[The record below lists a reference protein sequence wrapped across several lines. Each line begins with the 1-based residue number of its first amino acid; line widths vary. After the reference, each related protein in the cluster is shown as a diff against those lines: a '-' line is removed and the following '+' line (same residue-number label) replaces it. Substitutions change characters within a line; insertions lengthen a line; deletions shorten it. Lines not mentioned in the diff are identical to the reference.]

1 MCGFDSGRGEHA
13 KKQPKLGL
21 LTTQRKSDV
30 LILIN
35 FIYIFH
41 IAESMYII
49 IMSLLDDYIV
59 FRKGPIHDIVICMV
73 VT

>member
-1 MCGFDSGRGEHA
+1 MCGFDRGKGGEPV

-35 FIYIFH
+35 FTSIFH
-41 IAESMYII
+41 IAESMHE
-49 IMSLLDDYIV
+49 SLLDDYIV
-59 FRKGPIHDIVICMV
+59 FQKELIHIY
-73 VT
+73 

>member
-1 MCGFDSGRGEHA
+1 MCGFHRGRWEPA

-35 FIYIFH
+35 CISIFH
-41 IAESMYII
+41 IAESMSSITQ
-49 IMSLLDDYIV
+49 
-59 FRKGPIHDIVICMV
+59 C
-73 VT
+73 

>member
-1 MCGFDSGRGEHA
+1 MCGFHRGRGGEPA

-35 FIYIFH
+35 CISIFH
-41 IAESMYII
+41 IAESMSSITQ
-49 IMSLLDDYIV
+49 
-59 FRKGPIHDIVICMV
+59 C
-73 VT
+73 

>member
-1 MCGFDSGRGEHA
+1 MCGFDRGGGGV

-35 FIYIFH
+35 FISIFH
-41 IAESMYII
+41 IAEFMFNHE
-49 IMSLLDDYIV
+49 SLLDDYIV
-59 FRKGPIHDIVICMV
+59 FQKEPIHILRIVWLLHN
-73 VT
+73 

>member
-1 MCGFDSGRGEHA
+1 MCGFDRGRGGGEPV

-41 IAESMYII
+41 IAESMFNHE
-49 IMSLLDDYIV
+49 SLLDDYIL
-59 FRKGPIHDIVICMV
+59 F
-73 VT
+73 